1 MYTRQYKDF
10 RGVDFSS
17 ARAECAPTRFNDLVN
32 MWRDYHSEQGAA
44 VETAPGF
51 RALFG
56 VEGEVHSM
64 HYLPG
69 SGEKNKD
76 GDEILCYY
84 VIHAGEK
91 LYVVEETEEKT
102 EEETV
107 KKYTPRTVL
116 GERSDKRSQTVLFHN
131 RLYFVDGQEYVCVDG
146 NTVTRP
152 SDGAYTPTTYL
163 DGVPYEQKNM
173 LTDRFWEIYTKPSYE
188 GKHDGVEGY
197 SFYSFHEILASFKD
211 GTNSIDV
218 VVRTAYGSE
227 YGDIPPFVSQKSDPK
242 YIHESAFGQRVSF
255 KETAEDI
262 DKPVYFSKNIVTG
275 VAFDEENSTSK
286 LFLYDSESKLFL
298 GYLVEDGAFY
308 EIRSNYG
315 IRFVPE
321 FVNNDQY
328 GNKIDRIDTV
338 FFGSS
343 FKCVYEDPDTNQPSL
358 VSHTFNKEDEVQL
371 ASNSE
376 PNTYGSVGELQ
387 SVLTGNPDFPKGY
400 SAAEAINGCTL
411 ITEFDGRVFLSG
423 NPRLPNS
430 VFYSQ
435 RDLTGYNNPFYIG
448 CYNYLNDGTGK
459 TPITAMITT
468 PTQLIVLKDDVAQ
481 GAAIYYHYAQDNPS
495 QDKVTADLQPRI
507 YPRENGVPGVG
518 CLGMACNFLDD
529 PVFLSP
535 KGLEAIGKSQV
546 NLERTVTHRSS
557 LVDARLCNEDL
568 RRAVYA
574 EWDGYL
580 CILVPGG
587 RMYLADSRQISEVSG
602 SAQYEWYYLD
612 DIGVYDGQK
621 NRYHYVTGSTI
632 ETIGGK
638 QVGHKPSGLYER
650 TYVPDDATVQTTVV
664 EGDTVGYV
672 IEGEYAYI
680 VESDG
685 EQTGGTFKEATA
697 LLAVDGMLLFG
708 CADGT
713 VCMMNTDMR
722 DDRGFISQ
730 DAYTHNGRGY
740 ESFCCLCSDTCGVEN
755 ATKSTV
761 SGSFV
766 VKCKAFPETGV
777 SVSVRTNEIEWED
790 VDRIVVGR
798 VDLSRMS
805 FLSFTFNTMRENTA
819 LVREKEKRWVEKQ
832 VAFHDHCYM
841 SPFGLLSATYDYKIA
856 GKVRM
861 R

>member
-17 ARAECAPTRFNDLVN
+17 ARAECAPTRFNDLKN

-64 HYLPG
+64 HYLTKDKEAGKLLVHAGTSLWSCPFPFVEG
-69 SGEKNKD
+69 SEATALYTKMGEK
-76 GDEILCYY
+76 
-84 VIHAGEK
+84 A
-91 LYVVEETEEKT
+91 
-102 EEETV
+102 
-107 KKYTPRTVL
+107 
-116 GERSDKRSQTVLFHN
+116 SQSVLFHD
-131 RLYFVDGQEYVCVDG
+131 RLYIVDGKEYICVDG
-146 NTVTRP
+146 DRILKHST
-152 SDGAYTPTTYL
+152 GAYVPTTYL
-163 DGVPYEQKNM
+163 DGVAYEQKNI
-173 LTDRFWEIYTKPSYE
+173 LTDAFLEKYTKPSYE
-188 GKHDGVEGY
+188 DGGSY
-197 SFYSFHEILASFKD
+197 YTIHE
-211 GTNSIDV
+211 
-218 VVRTAYGSE
+218 RTAGLVYYEDNGKDTVIRGGVQVTNDE
-227 YGDIPPFVSQKSDPK
+227 GAVTKLLPFKSQLPDEGIEVLEIYEDGKWKELSRDELGPIGR
-242 YIHESAFGQRVSF
+242 YFDWHITPLGVGRYEDYEAHEEGFFLWDTEAAAGGAVTKHFFGLLTPY
-255 KETAEDI
+255 KT
-262 DKPVYFSKNIVTG
+262 
-275 VAFDEENSTSK
+275 
-286 LFLYDSESKLFL
+286 
-298 GYLVEDGAFY
+298 GYLFHGKDY
-308 EIRSNYG
+308 D
-315 IRFVPE
+315 FVCT
-321 FVNNDQY
+321 
-328 GNKIDRIDTV
+328 IDTTTYTIENITQV
-338 FFGSS
+338 F
-343 FKCVYEDPDTNQPSL
+343 
-358 VSHTFNKEDEVQL
+358 
-371 ASNSE
+371 
-376 PNTYGSVGELQ
+376 LQ
-387 SVLTGNPDFPKGY
+387 STEGIVEVCIGATSAPSTFQTVGDMRDMLSGNPDFPAGY
-400 SAAEAINGCTL
+400 SAKEAINGCTL

-435 RDLTGYNNPFYIG
+435 RDPTGYNNPFYIG

-495 QDKVTADLQPRI
+495 EDKVTADLQPRI

-557 LVDARLCNEDL
+557 LVDARLCNENL

-612 DIGVYDGQK
+612 DIGVYAGQK
-621 NRYHYVTGSTI
+621 NRYHYVTGSTL
-632 ETIGGK
+632 ETIGSL

-650 TYVPDDATVQTTVV
+650 NYVPDDATVLT
-664 EGDTVGYV
+664 EGEGENTLGYV

-685 EQTGGTFKEATA
+685 EQTGGVFKEATA

-722 DDRGFISQ
+722 DERGFIAQ
-730 DAYTHNGRGY
+730 DAYKHNGRGY
-740 ESFCCLCSDTCGVEN
+740 ESYCFLCSDTCGVEN

-766 VKCKAFPETGV
+766 VKCKAFPATGV

-805 FLSFTFNTMRENTA
+805 FLGFTFNTMRENTA

-832 VAFHDHCYM
+832 VAFHDYCYM

>member
-17 ARAECAPTRFNDLVN
+17 ARAECAPTRFNDLKN

-51 RALFG
+51 RALFN
-56 VEGEVHSM
+56 VPGEVHSL
-64 HYLPG
+64 HYLP
-69 SGEKNKD
+69 ST
-76 GDEILCYY
+76 DEGKGKYI
-84 VIHAGEK
+84 VHAGTSLFTASTDGAEQTPIGK
-91 LYVVEETEEKT
+91 DLNDSRSQSALFYNSLYLVDG
-102 EEETV
+102 
-107 KKYTPRTVL
+107 KKYCRV
-116 GERSDKRSQTVLFHN
+116 
-131 RLYFVDGQEYVCVDG
+131 
-146 NTVTRP
+146 
-152 SDGAYTPTTYL
+152 SDGVLEAGAEKAYVPTTFL
-163 DGVPYEQKNM
+163 DGEPYEQKNL

-188 GKHDGVEGY
+188 ERGTY
-197 SFYSFHEILASFKD
+197 YYSFHEILRSFDNNTIETIFILADGSTVTNIYPFITKTPDADGWDYGIEFSSSVLPDTPVDYSVGVKVGTAVRERDGASSLFFYYETD
-211 GTNSIDV
+211 
-218 VVRTAYGSE
+218 A
-227 YGDIPPFVSQKSDPK
+227 QK
-242 YIHESAFGQRVSF
+242 H
-255 KETAEDI
+255 
-262 DKPVYFSKNIVTG
+262 
-275 VAFDEENSTSK
+275 
-286 LFLYDSESKLFL
+286 FL
-298 GYLVEDGAFY
+298 GFIDEVGDGY
-308 EIRSNYG
+308 YSHIGNYG
-315 IRFVPE
+315 IRFTIAAKDGAIEGGTV
-321 FVNNDQY
+321 
-328 GNKIDRIDTV
+328 GIIDSI
-338 FFGSS
+338 FFGDGQKVRFYVS
-343 FKCVYEDPDTNQPSL
+343 EDTAPF
-358 VSHTFNKEDEVQL
+358 TFDYSEDLEVQL
-371 ASNSE
+371 ASWSR
-376 PNTYGSVGELQ
+376 PSTFVTVGD
-387 SVLTGNPDFPKGY
+387 VKPLTGNEDFPEGY
-400 SAAEAINGCTL
+400 STQDAINKCTL
-411 ITEFDGRVFLSG
+411 ITEFDGRLFLSG
-423 NPRLPNS
+423 NPDLPNS
-430 VFYSQ
+430 VFYTQ

-557 LVDARLCNEDL
+557 LVDARLCNENL

-612 DIGVYDGQK
+612 DIGVYAGQK
-621 NRYHYVTGSTI
+621 NRYHYVTGSTL
-632 ETIGGK
+632 ETIDGL

-650 TYVPDDATVQTTVV
+650 NYVPDDATVLT
-664 EGDTVGYV
+664 EGEGENTVGYV

-685 EQTGGTFKEATA
+685 EQTGGVFKEATA

-722 DDRGFISQ
+722 DERGFISQ
-730 DAYTHNGRGY
+730 DAYKHNGRGY
-740 ESFCCLCSDTCGVEN
+740 ESYCCLCSDTCGVEN

-805 FLSFTFNTMRENTA
+805 FLGFTFNTMRENTA

-832 VAFHDHCYM
+832 VAFHDYCYM

>member
-56 VEGEVHSM
+56 VEGEVHSL
-64 HYLPG
+64 HYIPG
-69 SGEKNKD
+69 SGELDENKN
-76 GDEILCYY
+76 EILCYY
-84 VIHAGEK
+84 VIHAGET
-91 LYVVEETEEKT
+91 LYVVEETEE
-102 EEETV
+102 EAV
-107 KKYTPRTVL
+107 KKYKTRTVL
-116 GERSDKRSQTVLFHN
+116 GDRSDKRSQTVLFHN
-131 RLYFVDGQEYVCVDG
+131 RLYFVDGKKYICVDG
-146 NTVTRP
+146 DRVIYHTSGGYVPITF
-152 SDGAYTPTTYL
+152 L
-163 DGVPYEQKNM
+163 DGVPYEQKNL
-173 LTDRFWEIYTKPSYE
+173 LTDSFKEKYTAPSYE
-188 GKHDGVEGY
+188 EEREGEASVLHYTLHEQAISLYYFDGLKHEVYLFRGGKNHLLYPFAGEDGSSHLWG
-197 SFYSFHEILASFKD
+197 D
-211 GTNSIDV
+211 GELSITATDKEAELTMRV
-218 VVRTAYGSE
+218 VV
-227 YGDIPPFVSQKSDPK
+227 GDINFPEEKTVSLGKATRID
-242 YIHESAFGQRVSF
+242 
-255 KETAEDI
+255 ED
-262 DKPVYFSKNIVTG
+262 
-275 VAFDEENSTSK
+275 DEERRYS
-286 LFLYDSESKLFL
+286 
-298 GYLVEDGAFY
+298 
-308 EIRSNYG
+308 YG
-315 IRFVPE
+315 GKDYGFTFVLE
-321 FVNNDQY
+321 
-328 GNKIDRIDTV
+328 GNKIKAIEEI
-338 FFGSS
+338 FFEKGST
-343 FKCVYEDPDTNQPSL
+343 CVHGFLLNEDAEIEINGTSAPS
-358 VSHTFNKEDEVQL
+358 TFRSAGD
-371 ASNSE
+371 
-376 PNTYGSVGELQ
+376 LQ
-387 SVLTGNPDFPKGY
+387 DVLTGNPDFPEGY
-400 SAAEAINGCTL
+400 TAQEAIDGCTL
-411 ITEFDGRVFLSG
+411 ITEFDGRIFLSG

-580 CILVPGG
+580 CILVPKG

-612 DIGVYDGQK
+612 DIGVYEDQK
-621 NRYHYVTGSTI
+621 NRYHYVTGSNIT
-632 ETIGGK
+632 EIGGK

-650 TYVPDDATVQTTVV
+650 TYVPDDADVQTTDV

-672 IEGEYAYI
+672 IEGGYAYI

-722 DDRGFISQ
+722 DERGFISQ

-740 ESFCCLCSDTCGVEN
+740 ESYCVLCSDTCGVEN

-777 SVSVRTNEIEWED
+777 SVAVRTNEIEWED